1 MSNARRLLFE
11 GRTYPELNYCFD
23 EYLIPAFWISLYAK
37 FNIGIPD
44 LEFNNYIKLLYK
56 KFEEDAIYILKRMIY
71 LRVIRAKVG
80 RMKFF

>member
-11 GRTYPELNYCFD
+11 GRTYPELNYFFD
-23 EYLIPAFWISLYAK
+23 EYLIPAFWISLYA
-37 FNIGIPD
+37 NIGIPD
-44 LEFNNYIKLLYK
+44 LELKNYINLLDE

>member
-44 LEFNNYIKLLYK
+44 LEFNNYINLLYE

>member
-23 EYLIPAFWISLYAK
+23 EYLITAFWISLYVK

-44 LEFNNYIKLLYK
+44 LEFNNYINLLYE